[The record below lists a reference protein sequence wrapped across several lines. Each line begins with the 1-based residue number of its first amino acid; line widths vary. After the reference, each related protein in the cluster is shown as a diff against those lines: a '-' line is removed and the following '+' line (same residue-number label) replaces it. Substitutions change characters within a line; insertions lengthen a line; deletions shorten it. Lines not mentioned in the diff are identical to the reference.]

1 MRNCVTALV
10 LISALIP
17 CNARAQARCGHPDPE
32 ISISMCSAIIQSGR
46 ARGRALA
53 TAHTERGVAYV
64 TLLDYDRALQD
75 FAHAIQADAT
85 LAKAFANRGAV
96 YGAKQEFDKAID
108 DFTRVLK
115 LEPGS
120 ALAWADRAG
129 MYRLDGRYE
138 DAIHDYSEAIRLDP
152 RFAEAIL
159 NRAIMLAGTSRCEEA
174 IADFTRVLELSG
186 SGNGTGAAIAL
197 IDRGACYEK
206 LGRDDLAVTDYSA
219 HLDIEPRSQL
229 GLELRGALY
238 FRARQYERALADFAQ
253 ALVVNPSSPT
263 ALYSRGVVKRTMGDV
278 RGGDEDVDVARAMR
292 RGVVEEM
299 AARGVK

>member
-17 CNARAQARCGHPDPE
+17 YSARAQARCGHPDPE
-32 ISISMCSAIIQSGR
+32 ISISMCSAVIQSGR
-46 ARGRALA
+46 ARGRELA

-85 LAKAFANRGAV
+85 LARAFANRGAV

-108 DFTRVLK
+108 DFSRVLQ
-115 LEPGS
+115 LEPAS
-120 ALAWADRAG
+120 AHAWADRAG
-129 MYRLDGRYE
+129 MYRLNGQHE
-138 DAIHDYSEAIRLDP
+138 DAIRDYTEAIRIDP
-152 RFAEAIL
+152 RFVDALL
-159 NRAIMLAGTSRCEEA
+159 NRAIILAGTSRCAEA

-186 SGNGTGAAIAL
+186 SGTGTGAAIAL

-206 LGRDDLAVTDYSA
+206 SGRDDLAVADYSA
-219 HLDIEPRSQL
+219 HLDIEPRSQF

-238 FRARQYERALADFAQ
+238 FRERQYDRALADFAQ

-263 ALYSRGVVKRTMGDV
+263 ALYARGVVKRMTGDV
-278 RGGDEDVDVARAMR
+278 RGGDQDIDVARAMR
-292 RGVVEEM
+292 KGVVEEM
-299 AARGVK
+299 AARGVQ